1 MTSYGVIF
9 KRFDRDLISCE
20 DSTSETS
27 LHVHRSARVVA
38 LYAEASVTPQSR
50 NASFV
55 IPLPVSPT
63 YDNIGCNSSSPKRTE

>member
-38 LYAEASVTPQSR
+38 LYVEALEDADSP
-50 NASFV
+50 
-55 IPLPVSPT
+55 PLDLKKKPEE
-63 YDNIGCNSSSPKRTE
+63 NE